1 MLGLRASKLEL
12 LYGEAILYNV
22 YGEFGD
28 FGLLS
33 AEISFRMSK
42 LLEMLSIVWSTATH
56 VTFCIL
62 FLLQDFLGEFLLYEE
77 LSIRFILPDS
87 NLFLLLNSL

>member
-1 MLGLRASKLEL
+1 MLEL
-12 LYGEAILYNV
+12 LYGEAMLYNV
-22 YGEFGD
+22 CGEFGD

-56 VTFCIL
+56 VTF
-62 FLLQDFLGEFLLYEE
+62 
-77 LSIRFILPDS
+77 
-87 NLFLLLNSL
+87 